1 MDPDVYF
8 LRRNKSPPQLRDI
21 GPDSSSSLSP
31 NCPDLSFQL
40 LTPALVTPGQTCHL
54 LWTPWCINL
63 KPQHVWAIAS
73 ILRYVSKIKRVIK
86 HRKHGY
92 WGVEWWVFRGPGAAS
107 TNFVRKW
114 FFREPPMASS
124 PPCSWDP
131 HRWIHFSPGTESDGR
146 WRVSPE
152 LLIWLSIYCQR
163 FKHVDPI
170 LQKFPCSLCFKETSW
185 YGYTNRG
192 FFRFLL
198 NSLICG

>member
-92 WGVEWWVFRGPGAAS
+92 WGVAWWVFRGPGAAT

-114 FFREPPMASS
+114 FFRGQQSALFMGSPSLDTLCTWHWEWREVTGVTWAANLTVNLLPTFQTCWSHPAKVPM
-124 PPCSWDP
+124 
-131 HRWIHFSPGTESDGR
+131 FTLFQGNQ
-146 WRVSPE
+146 
-152 LLIWLSIYCQR
+152 LIWIY
-163 FKHVDPI
+163 K
-170 LQKFPCSLCFKETSW
+170 
-185 YGYTNRG
+185 
-192 FFRFLL
+192 
-198 NSLICG
+198 